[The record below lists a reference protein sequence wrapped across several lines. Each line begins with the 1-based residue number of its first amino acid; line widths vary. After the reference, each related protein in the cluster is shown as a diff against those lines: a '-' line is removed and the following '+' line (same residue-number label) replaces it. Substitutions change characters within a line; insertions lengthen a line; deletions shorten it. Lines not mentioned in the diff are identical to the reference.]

1 MGMQVGPSRRPWAL
15 SMLLL
20 LLLSGCGQKG
30 PLYRDVPQADPA
42 RSGQVD
48 ERADT
53 DESPER

>member
-1 MGMQVGPSRRPWAL
+1 MQVGPSRRPWAL

-42 RSGQVD
+42 RSGQVH